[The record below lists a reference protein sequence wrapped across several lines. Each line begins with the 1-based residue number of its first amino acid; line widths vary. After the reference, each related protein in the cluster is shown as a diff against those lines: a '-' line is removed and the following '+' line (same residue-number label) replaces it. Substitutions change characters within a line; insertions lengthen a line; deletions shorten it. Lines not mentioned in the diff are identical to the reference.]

1 MIKKKETKKD
11 MLDKMIFIIRAQ
23 YPNFYTNL
31 LKVYKDTKSKLSN
44 EKILVFYAKQVIR
57 NNIKDALIDIAMVDI
72 INYSYA
78 LRIIT
83 FKNDEKATKIKIYL
97 RTDQILNLLQQDMTG
112 KTLINYIN
120 QQKSV

>member
-1 MIKKKETKKD
+1 
-11 MLDKMIFIIRAQ
+11 MLDEIIFIIRAQ
-23 YPNFYTNL
+23 YPNFYTDL

-44 EKILVFYAKQVIR
+44 EKILAFYAKQLIR
-57 NNIKDALIDIAMVDI
+57 NNIKDALIDIANVDI
-72 INYSYA
+72 INYSYD

-97 RTDQILNLLQQDMTG
+97 RTDQILNLLQQDITG

-120 QQKSV
+120 QQKECIKC

>member
-1 MIKKKETKKD
+1 

-31 LKVYKDTKSKLSN
+31 LKVYKNTKSKLSN

>member
-1 MIKKKETKKD
+1 MKKKVKD
-11 MLDKMIFIIRAQ
+11 MLEEMIFIIRAQ

-44 EKILVFYAKQVIR
+44 EKILAFYAKQVIR
-57 NNIKDALIDIAMVDI
+57 NNIKDALIDIVNVDI
-72 INYSYA
+72 INYSYD

-83 FKNDEKATKIKIYL
+83 FKNDEKATKIRIYL
-97 RTDQILNLLQQDMTG
+97 RTDQILNLLQEDITG

-120 QQKSV
+120 QQKECIKC

>member
-1 MIKKKETKKD
+1 MQEE
-11 MLDKMIFIIRAQ
+11 MIFIIRAQ

-44 EKILVFYAKQVIR
+44 EKILAFYAKQVIR
-57 NNIKDALIDIAMVDI
+57 NNIKDALIDIVNVDI
-72 INYSYA
+72 INYSYD

-83 FKNDEKATKIKIYL
+83 FKNDEKATKIRIYL
-97 RTDQILNLLQQDMTG
+97 RTDQILNLLQEDITG

-120 QQKSV
+120 QQKECIKC